1 MPPPAE
7 LAARIEEAKT
17 TARLLL
23 QTIQST
29 PSSELLSN
37 DLIKEFAERASAA
50 NRSIQDYINADNPAA
65 DEDTMLTLIETNE
78 QLSIAMSKHQRALL
92 QARKAISAT
101 PSPQPQPQPQAGQN
115 VYPQQ
120 PPQPQPRQNIYPAQ
134 TAQPQPG
141 QNTYPTPSPP
151 PRRAE
156 QEAYVPP
163 PGPPPA
169 AMGAIRTN
177 DYSVRNNNSAY
188 TSPPPIPVRARPI
201 SQDPTAP
208 TRTLD
213 YGVAENPF
221 ADAQP
226 EQQRPQQKSYSLFD
240 RPSQTTPPPAQS
252 SVQYYEDTSTRY
264 SQQAP
269 PQNSHEPYNPGYRST
284 PSYMNRQESAINNLT
299 MHGASP
305 QPDETRA
312 NGMGRIPISPVDQTG
327 DTQRRM
333 GDMRVLNM

>member
-1 MPPPAE
+1 M
-7 LAARIEEAKT
+7 
-17 TARLLL
+17 

-29 PSSELLSN
+29 PNSELLGN
-37 DLIKEFAERASAA
+37 DLIREFAERASAA
-50 NRSIQDYINADNPAA
+50 NQSIQSYINADNPAP

-92 QARKAISAT
+92 QARKAISTT
-101 PSPQPQPQPQAGQN
+101 PSPQSQAQARQN
-115 VYPQQ
+115 AYPQQ
-120 PPQPQPRQNIYPAQ
+120 PPQPQPGQNMYPAQ
-134 TAQPQPG
+134 TAQAQPG
-141 QNTYPTPSPP
+141 QNTYPTPSSP

-177 DYSVRNNNSAY
+177 EYGVRNDNSAY
-188 TSPPPIPVRARPI
+188 TSPPPIPTRSRPI
-201 SQDPTAP
+201 SQDPAAP

-221 ADAQP
+221 ADTPP

-240 RPSQTTPPPAQS
+240 KPSQTTPPPAQS
-252 SVQYYEDTSTRY
+252 SVQYYEDTPTRY

-269 PQNSHEPYNPGYRST
+269 PQKSFEPYNPGYRST
-284 PSYMNRQESAINNLT
+284 PSYMNRQESATNNLT
-299 MHGASP
+299 MHGASQ
-305 QPDETRA
+305 QPDEGRA
-312 NGMGRIPISPVDQTG
+312 NGMGRIPTSSADQTSE
-327 DTQRRM
+327 TQRRI
-333 GDMRVLNM
+333 GDMRV

>member
-1 MPPPAE
+1 
-7 LAARIEEAKT
+7 
-17 TARLLL
+17 
-23 QTIQST
+23 
-29 PSSELLSN
+29 
-37 DLIKEFAERASAA
+37 
-50 NRSIQDYINADNPAA
+50 
-65 DEDTMLTLIETNE
+65 MLTLIETNE

-101 PSPQPQPQPQAGQN
+101 PSPQPQPQAGQN

-120 PPQPQPRQNIYPAQ
+120 PLQPQPRQNTYPAH
-134 TAQPQPG
+134 TAQTQPG

-177 DYSVRNNNSAY
+177 EYGVRNNNSTY
-188 TSPPPIPVRARPI
+188 TSPPPIPTRVRPI
-201 SQDPTAP
+201 SQDHGAP

-221 ADAQP
+221 ADIPP

-269 PQNSHEPYNPGYRST
+269 PQNSHEPYNQGYRST

-305 QPDETRA
+305 QPDDSRA
-312 NGMGRIPISPVDQTG
+312 NGMGRIPISPVDQIS
-327 DTQRRM
+327 DTQRRI
-333 GDMRVLNM
+333 GDMRGLNV